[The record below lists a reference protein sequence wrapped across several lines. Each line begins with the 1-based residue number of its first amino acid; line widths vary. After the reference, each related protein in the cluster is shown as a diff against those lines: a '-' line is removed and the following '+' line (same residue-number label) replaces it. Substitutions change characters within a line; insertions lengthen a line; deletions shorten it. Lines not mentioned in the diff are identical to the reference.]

1 MCTLQ
6 KFCVVSTC
14 VSGSTEASMNNC
26 SCFCCQFQR
35 NGFEHCCH
43 SARECTVCSYIPAMG
58 VFAYAQLHS
67 QTLQQLHS
75 LCTCVCTLQLFFV
88 FGSQTQGI
96 AHCSCASVSYE
107 HYAPVR
113 EHVAEFHVLLNACT
127 SVPQV
132 NRRCLPELWC
142 RRLCSVCS
150 CPCTS
155 CMNICSF
162 ELFIV
167 HLLFLVLRLAH
178 WTKTFVV
185 HKFLCTPVFVL
196 FGKCLFFLVFHQT
209 YGFKTDLQP

>member
-1 MCTLQ
+1 
-6 KFCVVSTC
+6 
-14 VSGSTEASMNNC
+14 MNNC
-26 SCFCCQFQR
+26 SCFLCQFQR

-113 EHVAEFHVLLNACT
+113 EHVAEFHVLLNACA
-127 SVPQV
+127 SVQNSCFFLFGYETKSC
-132 NRRCLPELWC
+132 NRI
-142 RRLCSVCS
+142 
-150 CPCTS
+150 S
-155 CMNICSF
+155 CMIDT
-162 ELFIV
+162 IA
-167 HLLFLVLRLAH
+167 RL
-178 WTKTFVV
+178 
-185 HKFLCTPVFVL
+185 LCTQVL
-196 FGKCLFFLVFHQT
+196 
-209 YGFKTDLQP
+209 